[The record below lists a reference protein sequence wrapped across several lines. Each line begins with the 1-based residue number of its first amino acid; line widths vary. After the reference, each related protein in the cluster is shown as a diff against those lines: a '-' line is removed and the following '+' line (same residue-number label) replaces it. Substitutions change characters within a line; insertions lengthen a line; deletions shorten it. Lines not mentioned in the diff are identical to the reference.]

1 MSLVP
6 KRISRYH
13 AIQSA
18 SNGANQMTRL
28 IILAALV
35 GALVK

>member
-1 MSLVP
+1 RMLGWSKSAARMPVGQGKNGETDM
-6 KRISRYH
+6 KR
-13 AIQSA
+13 
-18 SNGANQMTRL
+18 